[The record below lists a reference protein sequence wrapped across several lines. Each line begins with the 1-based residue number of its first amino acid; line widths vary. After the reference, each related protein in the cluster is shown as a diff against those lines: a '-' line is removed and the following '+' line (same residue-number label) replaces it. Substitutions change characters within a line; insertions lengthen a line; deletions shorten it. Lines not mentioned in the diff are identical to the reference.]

1 VKIISQHSTRSIGA
15 NGLSV
20 KNPEGRR
27 FLRFYVGLQAGASL
41 PASPPA
47 RYISNI
53 SLIPNHFDCFSSGQI
68 RRTS

>member
-47 RYISNI
+47 RQPASPLHIQYFLDSK
-53 SLIPNHFDCFSSGQI
+53 PF
-68 RRTS
+68 

>member
-41 PASPPA
+41 PASPLHIQYFLDSKP
-47 RYISNI
+47 
-53 SLIPNHFDCFSSGQI
+53 F
-68 RRTS
+68 